1 VLTCREAISRLGDLE
16 AGELDLAEKREIER
30 HLAGCGCCL
39 SYWKS
44 YRTTVSLARRA
55 YLDGNGL
62 PMPEGL
68 TRRILDSASFRF
80 QASGFR
86 KPVFHVVHLLS
97 GIAAAPLLVFWL
109 R

>member
-1 VLTCREAISRLGDLE
+1 MLTCREAVSRLADLE
-16 AGELDLAEKREIER
+16 AGELGPGEKRETER
-30 HLAGCGCCL
+30 HLAGCHSCL

-44 YRTTVSLARRA
+44 YRTTVALARHACSEGDAR
-55 YLDGNGL
+55 GL

-68 TRRILDSASFRF
+68 TRRILDAIRIRPRS
-80 QASGFR
+80 

-97 GIAAAPLLVFWL
+97 GVAAAPLLAFWL

>member
-1 VLTCREAISRLGDLE
+1 MLTCREAISRLGDLE
-16 AGELDLAEKREIER
+16 AGELDLSEKREIER
-30 HLAGCGCCL
+30 HLTGCGCCL

-44 YRTTVSLARRA
+44 YRTTVALARSA
-55 YLDGNGL
+55 CSDGSSL

-68 TRRILDSASFRF
+68 TRRILDSASFRS
-80 QASGFR
+80 QVSGFR

>member
-1 VLTCREAISRLGDLE
+1 VLTCREAVSRLGGLE
-16 AGELDLAEKREIER
+16 AGELDLAEKRETER
-30 HLAGCGCCL
+30 HLAACGCCL
-39 SYWKS
+39 SYWKG

-55 YLDGNGL
+55 YPDGNGL

-68 TRRILDSASFRF
+68 TRRILDSASFRSSV
-80 QASGFR
+80 SGLR
-86 KPVFHVVHLLS
+86 KPVFHVIHLLS